1 LLAASD
7 ETREKMRNETLT
19 EMREALDNEVH
30 EVYGEVHE
38 PYDDLREVESKVEQA
53 FNESHNKLY
62 EAQKVAGATNAI
74 GVGRKKQILL
84 ALIIQSDSINRLL
97 IK

>member
-1 LLAASD
+1 
-7 ETREKMRNETLT
+7 MRNETLT

-38 PYDDLREVESKVEQA
+38 PYDDLHEVESKVEQA

-62 EAQKVAGATNAI
+62 EAQKVVAVAKRAVGATDAI
-74 GVGRKKQILL
+74 GVGKKKQILFDYSKWL
-84 ALIIQSDSINRLL
+84 D
-97 IK
+97 